1 MASCAAGTVRWLV
14 DLIARLPVGEVP
26 GSIPRGVER
35 IVAEEP
41 VLAATAPHPCPAR
54 SPAWGGWTVTIVTNV
69 TTAAAASDSLGA
81 RVAALLHRDGGPRG
95 STCAAIV
102 AATAKR
108 FAVVR
113 DASVDNP
120 TRGSPASAVVTPS
133 GTRDFAAAT
142 AGLIEGVLDDDDGGA
157 VAHLAAALVEPDVP
171 ALAAQFFASELLP
184 RFLARELRGTSQR
197 RCARIWLT
205 AIALLERLA
214 REPDPDH
221 DPDRGGVSP
230 LGVCALSLIHI

>member
-1 MASCAAGTVRWLV
+1 MAIFLFLKTFFK
-14 DLIARLPVGEVP
+14 RLHQFIKP
-26 GSIPRGVER
+26 
-35 IVAEEP
+35 
-41 VLAATAPHPCPAR
+41 
-54 SPAWGGWTVTIVTNV
+54 
-69 TTAAAASDSLGA
+69 
-81 RVAALLHRDGGPRG
+81 
-95 STCAAIV
+95 
-102 AATAKR
+102 AKR

-205 AIALLERLA
+205 AIALLVIWGANRVA
-214 REPDPDH
+214 R
-221 DPDRGGVSP
+221 RVAGG
-230 LGVCALSLIHI
+230 AA